1 MRSNYDRSK
10 TIISKTT
17 KNYHPCSDDP
27 HSDDPLLLI
36 IWQKTEDESHYL
48 CIIMLYTE
56 SMPTPPIGL

>member
-1 MRSNYDRSK
+1 MRSNYDCSK

-17 KNYHPCSDDP
+17 KNYHPC
-27 HSDDPLLLI
+27 SDDPLLLI

-48 CIIMLYTE
+48 CIIILYTE